1 MPETTNLAARL
12 KKQMQDES
20 VISRRQM
27 QALINDSR
35 KELTD
40 TYEAELSTI
49 KGDTE
54 ALNRSLGWQLL
65 KSRLLWPT
73 ITGLMLCLGISGGLW
88 GVTQYLG
95 SQLVEKQQ
103 RLALMGAEITRR
115 EKVLAFL
122 KSEGGA
128 IQFSTCDGRR
138 CIQIDEDAETYE
150 NGYRILKGY

>member
-40 TYEAELSTI
+40 TYETELSTI

-54 ALNRSLGWQLL
+54 AQNRNLGWRVF
-65 KSRLLWPT
+65 KHRILWPT

-115 EKVLAFL
+115 EKLLAFL

-138 CIQIDEDAETYE
+138 CIQIDEGAETYE